1 MKLSIL
7 IIEDNEQNMYMLSY
21 LLEKSNFKVLKAYN
35 GIDGL
40 KLASENKPDI
50 ILIDIQL
57 PDMDGYEICNK
68 LSHNGLSKNTVFI
81 TVTSYAMGGDKEK
94 SMEAGA
100 DGYIEKP
107 IDPDTFIE
115 QMMSIYKIKNKKLNE
130 NDSNC

>member
-1 MKLSIL
+1 MKLSVL

-21 LLEKSNFKVLKAYN
+21 LLEKSNYKVIKAYN
-35 GIDGL
+35 GKDGL
-40 KLASENKPDI
+40 KLAHDKRPDI

-68 LSHNGLSKNTVFI
+68 LSHNGLSKKTVFI

-94 SMEAGA
+94 SLEAGA

-107 IDPDTFIE
+107 IDPDTFVQ
-115 QMMSIYKIKNKKLNE
+115 QMESIYKAKNN
-130 NDSNC
+130 